1 MRFSTFHLFNQTP
14 GESFADVYTRELE
27 IIDYLEEVGFD
38 GVWVAEH
45 HFRDYGT
52 CPNILSLLAY
62 LAARTTRLLLG
73 SAIVVLPLH
82 DPKRVAEEA
91 AMVDLLSGGR
101 LRLGVG
107 RGYQAGEFEAFG
119 IELSEARDRFDE
131 CLDILERAWS
141 GGRARYDGHYYRVG
155 DVTFVPQPVQAPQ
168 PPMWVAAVS
177 PETVERYARRGLPIL
192 IDPTATFRNAARAA
206 ETWRSIAPDDAPA
219 DALCITRFVHV
230 AESEQVARREIAELD
245 RRADPTRFIQIA
257 NAPIDS
263 RTGKIAEG
271 FEFWERQY
279 MKGASVD
286 ADFRWDN
293 QELSGD
299 PERVISQIRTLEQAG
314 FGELICDFGN
324 TRQLTVDETKRA
336 IRRFAEHV
344 MPAFR

>member
-14 GESFADVYTRELE
+14 GESFEQVYERELE
-27 IIDYLEEVGFD
+27 IIDYLEELGFD
-38 GVWVAEH
+38 GIWVAEH

-52 CPNILSLLAY
+52 CPNTLSLLAY
-62 LAARTTRLLLG
+62 LAARTERLLLG

-107 RGYQAGEFEAFG
+107 RGYQAAEFEAFG
-119 IELSEARDRFDE
+119 LELSEARDRFDE
-131 CLDILERAWS
+131 CLDILDLAWS
-141 GGRARYDGHYYRVG
+141 GDSAAYEGAFYKVG
-155 DVTFVPQPVQAPQ
+155 DVKFVPQPVQRPK
-168 PPMWVAAVS
+168 PPVWVAAVS

-192 IDPTATFRNAARAA
+192 IDPTATFRNAARAS
-206 ETWRSIAPDDAPA
+206 ETWHAIAPEAAQNDQ
-219 DALCITRFVHV
+219 LCISRFVHV
-230 AESEQVARREIAELD
+230 AESDEVARDEIASLD
-245 RRADPTRFIQIA
+245 QRADPTRFIQEA
-257 NAPIDS
+257 NAPIDHK
-263 RTGKIAEG
+263 TGKIASG

-279 MKGASVD
+279 MKGATVD
-286 ADFRWDN
+286 ADFRWEN
-293 QELSGD
+293 QELAGD
-299 PERVISQIRTLEQAG
+299 PERVIGQIRMLESFG

>member
-14 GESFADVYTRELE
+14 GESFQEVYRRELE
-27 IIDYLEEVGFD
+27 IIDYLEEQGFD

-62 LAARTTRLLLG
+62 LAARTERLLLG

-107 RGYQAGEFEAFG
+107 RGYQASEFEAFG
-119 IELSEARDRFDE
+119 MELSEARERFDE
-131 CLDILERAWS
+131 CLDILDLAWS
-141 GGRARYDGHYYRVG
+141 GGSAAYEGAFYKVA
-155 DVTFVPQPVQAPQ
+155 DVTFVPQPVQQ
-168 PPMWVAAVS
+168 PKPPVWVAAVS

-192 IDPTATFRNAARAA
+192 IDPTATFRNAARAS
-206 ETWRSIAPDDAPA
+206 ETWHSIATDARA
-219 DALCITRFVHV
+219 GDLCISRFVHV
-230 AESEQVARREIAELD
+230 AESEEMARREIATLD
-245 RRADPTRFIQIA
+245 RRADPTRFIKEA
-257 NAPIDS
+257 NAPIDR
-263 RTGKIAEG
+263 RTGQIAKG

-279 MKGASVD
+279 LKGATVD
-286 ADFRWDN
+286 ADFRWEN
-293 QELSGD
+293 QELAGD
-299 PERVISQIRTLEQAG
+299 PERVIAQIRMLEAAG

-324 TRQLTVDETKRA
+324 TRQLSLEENKRA
-336 IRRFAEHV
+336 IQRFAEHV